1 MEAMPSPPPP
11 PQHHQALAPS
21 HHNPDLLPLPEQQ
34 LYDRLFQEAGAL
46 DLKGFVHGRPAVE
59 LMSRSG
65 LPKHAL
71 RQIWALCDP
80 EGRGVLY
87 RPHFHL
93 AMRLMALTQNGY
105 ITPGDATLVGRI
117 RAKDPLSVTLPQL
130 PPLHMAPAPSAASPS
145 AIALESM
152 AVGMQSPPRP
162 SMPTPTLSS
171 TPAAAIATLPREV
184 VAPMTHLPQPSF
196 EAGFQTKSTLAL
208 PVPVMTVVPSMPTS
222 TRDPAVIASGGS
234 DIVSRTAAL
243 DAVVEDH
250 EWDDFQEADPGGT
263 PPPDLDP
270 ASNPA
275 VANSVRVAS
284 ASGLALQPYF
294 VPSTPLPSSSSLS
307 PASPS
312 LPIPSMGLERA
323 WVTASIPAHVN
334 LSKTSMVPS
343 LLDRDVDLSVRTSS
357 SLVQLSSAQAPVMS
371 SFTSKLPSSPHD
383 PFGGAQ
389 LVSSMNSNQATR
401 VPTSRF
407 MTESPPFSPPLLP
420 FSEAS
425 DNHNNGMPSMG
436 NNHCVPPL
444 GAALI
449 STRASQRSF
458 YEMSPYAEN
467 PCTDPDASP
476 RGRSSS
482 PPAPSSSHSPPAS
495 TTAFSGFGSTL
506 CPSQRI
512 GVEVLQA
519 SLSLSSSARSP
530 SSPPLSFPT
539 ASARPPLDKA
549 LSMAS
554 PFQVHEHVVAGAAS
568 LSSFP
573 TSSFNVAHK
582 ATDAPS
588 ITSSLSL
595 PLFTGGLTSMFVTTT
610 SRNTI
615 TTTATTTSSSSSNN
629 RVMEAHVSHGE
640 EEEWDEFQGGCNG
653 WGKIESSAKL
663 VHVLPQ
669 KQTEGDDG
677 ADPFSGLN
685 GYVKEQ
691 AVSPLS
697 VDGDKRPPPSPIQLE
712 ESPPAS
718 SCSKIMRPSSPPSP
732 ISFSIAKNE
741 EKKDTECIVSGL
753 MSQIAAVPAPTVP
766 GIAVAS
772 NPSWAQPN
780 PWQDPNPWAGIPIHT
795 PTMRTVGGG
804 SPLTDGLEA
813 VTTAL
818 PHFLPSSYHASPD
831 ASSSTSILL
840 SPMARFAVKGE
851 QIDEREVDKSSQSQ
865 VIDNSISSSSTAI
878 TTTRGT
884 TSSSTQLSLEN
895 LLQKLWDME
904 MLNDAAALTGHMEAV
919 ATLSQ
924 ARARYERAKADD
936 ELEEAIRLR
945 VKVKELEDNICDEAK
960 LQTWRDAIAIGD
972 DEKRE
977 EGERGVVML
986 TLAQLQARVAAVD
999 VGRGDAFEAAFRRG
1013 YPSLANQAA
1022 SGAEGR
1028 REAVRRARRAR
1039 RCCALLEGMDAGGAL
1054 IAYPD
1059 HWLSILAVAK
1069 SQVIQAVESCKHVL
1083 LATETAKAGVRKE
1096 VVTSMTI
1103 LSLVEAALNM
1113 VRVARLVLASA
1124 ADALLGLVLA
1134 EKEGLEASVEE
1145 LQVVLGHMG
1154 LRKHF
1159 ASHLP
1164 PTSEAMGLLLADCA
1178 EAGSMKIDSRQ
1189 VCALSL
1195 VPLTCS
1201 QHLGM
1206 SVTYFS
1212 GHAYFCACI
1221 NLWLNAVSREAPQ
1234 PQVQGKGGGGEGGDA
1249 FF

>member
-389 LVSSMNSNQATR
+389 LVST
-401 VPTSRF
+401 
-407 MTESPPFSPPLLP
+407 
-420 FSEAS
+420 
-425 DNHNNGMPSMG
+425 
-436 NNHCVPPL
+436 
-444 GAALI
+444 
-449 STRASQRSF
+449 
-458 YEMSPYAEN
+458 
-467 PCTDPDASP
+467 
-476 RGRSSS
+476 
-482 PPAPSSSHSPPAS
+482 
-495 TTAFSGFGSTL
+495 
-506 CPSQRI
+506 
-512 GVEVLQA
+512 
-519 SLSLSSSARSP
+519 
-530 SSPPLSFPT
+530 
-539 ASARPPLDKA
+539 SARPPLDKA